1 LPKLVSGLKKARSGQ
16 AAHSRRGTAH
26 RRQNRQRSQNG
37 HSSVAEFR
45 RHGPRVVIAQLNI
58 EHYRRKL
65 ATEANAAK
73 RLALLRLLAKE
84 EARLAELKH
93 STGAQPA

>member
-1 LPKLVSGLKKARSGQ
+1 MPKLVSGLKKARGGQ
-16 AAHSRRGTAH
+16 TAHPRRGTAH
-26 RRQNRQRSQNG
+26 RRLNRKGRKTITQPLQTSAVMDQ
-37 HSSVAEFR
+37 
-45 RHGPRVVIAQLNI
+45 RVVIAQLNI

-65 ATEANAAK
+65 ATEANAAE
-73 RLALLRLLAKE
+73 RLTLLRLLAKE

>member
-1 LPKLVSGLKKARSGQ
+1 M
-16 AAHSRRGTAH
+16 
-26 RRQNRQRSQNG
+26 RSQNRKG
-37 HSSVAEFR
+37 RKTVTQPLETPAVIDQ
-45 RHGPRVVIAQLNI
+45 RVVIAQLNI

-65 ATEANAAK
+65 ATEADAAK
-73 RLALLRLLAKE
+73 RLTLLRLLAKG

>member
-1 LPKLVSGLKKARSGQ
+1 LDQ
-16 AAHSRRGTAH
+16 
-26 RRQNRQRSQNG
+26 
-37 HSSVAEFR
+37 
-45 RHGPRVVIAQLNI
+45 RVVIAQLNV

-73 RLALLRLLAKE
+73 RLTLLLAKE

-93 STGAQPA
+93 SIGAQPA